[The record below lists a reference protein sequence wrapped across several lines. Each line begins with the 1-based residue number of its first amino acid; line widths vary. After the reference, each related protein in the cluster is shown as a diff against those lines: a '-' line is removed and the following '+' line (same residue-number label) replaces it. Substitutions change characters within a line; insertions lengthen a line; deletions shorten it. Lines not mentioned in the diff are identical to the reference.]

1 MRATP
6 LVLDGGPPHH
16 GGMPESEPA
25 ARDTVLRSTLI
36 QPEAQ
41 IYGGAALAAIAA
53 LVIGTADGDALRLT
67 LGMLL
72 VAISV
77 LLSIIG
83 GLRLRRLESARRAES
98 RRASDQGALSR

>member
-1 MRATP
+1 
-6 LVLDGGPPHH
+6 
-16 GGMPESEPA
+16 MPESEPA
-25 ARDTVLRSTLI
+25 ARHPALRSALI
-36 QPEAQ
+36 QPGAQ

-77 LLSIIG
+77 LLTIIG
-83 GLRLRRLESARRAES
+83 GLRLRRLESARRAGS
-98 RRASDQGALSR
+98 SRASDRGLVSR